1 MSGAQRLLPAAALA
15 VLLGVNGCAP
25 QGPRGGGTEGRY
37 MVGEPYQMGGLWSYP
52 REDFALQ
59 ETGIAT
65 VAPDARAGRRT
76 TNGETYDPALLTAA
90 HRTLQL
96 PAILR
101 VTNLENGLEL
111 RVRVNDRGPA
121 SPGRLLELSR
131 RAAELLRV
139 SPAGGVPIAIAVD
152 SEASRTLAASLPQP
166 EGRTLA
172 IATAPRTAVESEALP
187 PLPGTQAAARVRQ
200 GRGAASQVATAPEAA
215 PAVPLRLPEQVVQGA
230 PRMGRLVI
238 EAGSF
243 TTRAEAYRQAARIRG
258 RVEMRGPARR
268 PEYRV
273 RLGPFASVAQAD
285 AALENVLKA
294 GVPEA
299 RILID

>member
-1 MSGAQRLLPAAALA
+1 MSGALRLLPATALA

-25 QGPRGGGTEGRY
+25 QGARESAQEGRY
-37 MVGEPYQMGGLWSYP
+37 MVGEPYRMGGVWSYP

-59 ETGIAT
+59 ETGLAAVT
-65 VAPDARAGRRT
+65 PDARAGRRT
-76 TNGETYDPALLTAA
+76 ANGEAYDPALLTAA

-121 SPGRLLELSR
+121 SPGRQLELSR
-131 RAAELLRV
+131 RAAELLRIP
-139 SPAGGVPIAIAVD
+139 PAGGVPVAIAVD
-152 SEASRTLAASLPQP
+152 PEASRALAASLPQP
-166 EGRTLA
+166 EARPLA
-172 IATAPRTAVESEALP
+172 IATAPRAALESEALP
-187 PLPGTQAAARVRQ
+187 PPPGARVAGQVRQ
-200 GRGAASQVATAPEAA
+200 GREAPVRAVGIPDAAAS
-215 PAVPLRLPEQVVQGA
+215 VPVRLPEQVMQGA
-230 PRMGRLVI
+230 PRMGRLLV
-238 EAGSF
+238 EAGTF
-243 TTRAEAYRQAARIRG
+243 TNRAEAYRQAARIRG
-258 RVEMRGPARR
+258 RVEMRGPPRR

-285 AALENVLKA
+285 AALENVLGA